1 MMISIQQILEQ
12 ATIVRRTG
20 RLKEAA
26 GLCRRILAIKPD
38 HANSLHLLGA
48 IAHDTGQTER
58 AVDLI
63 GQAIAIDNQSA
74 DFQSNTLEEGKRAR
88 RSALRTVSAVSRGGA
103 LLRISFSFSDPEQ
116 PAKKEQKRRATAH
129 SCSLR
134 SNTSC
139 HPTLC
144 NDPSFTPR
152 VGPRRGQTQ
161 RPPRG
166 ADVVSYAC
174 FAGPLCIYFRFYEC
188 RRIVTTHPFTECFR
202 EPSAWGVCHV

>member
-12 ATIVRRTG
+12 ATIVHRTG

-88 RSALRTVSAVSRGGA
+88 RSALRTVSAVLRGGA
-103 LLRISFSFSDPEQ
+103 LLRICVFIY
-116 PAKKEQKRRATAH
+116 
-129 SCSLR
+129 CS
-134 SNTSC
+134 
-139 HPTLC
+139 
-144 NDPSFTPR
+144 
-152 VGPRRGQTQ
+152 
-161 RPPRG
+161 
-166 ADVVSYAC
+166 
-174 FAGPLCIYFRFYEC
+174 FYEC
-188 RRIVTTHPFTECFR
+188 RRIVTTDPFTECF
-202 EPSAWGVCHV
+202 ESLSAWGVCHV